1 MNATLEQLRNQY
13 RETPLIRYGVMII
26 VIIISYLLWDTFSAL
41 DQSQLKD
48 YMNALN
54 RERQMLSI
62 GRQDFWG
69 ERAEQA
75 RAARVELEGQL
86 WRAETPGLARA
97 DLQSWLRRKQHY
109 LKLDALQ
116 AQVEN
121 PEKAPAFESV
131 WEVKG
136 QLRGN
141 LAISQVIQ
149 LLESLEINPQQLRIK
164 ELRVNRRG
172 PQTNLELV
180 FVAYYIVAAKE
191 QDE

>member
-1 MNATLEQLRNQY
+1 MDEQDGEVY
-13 RETPLIRYGVMII
+13 RIEVG
-26 VIIISYLLWDTFSAL
+26 
-41 DQSQLKD
+41 
-48 YMNALN
+48 
-54 RERQMLSI
+54 E
-62 GRQDFWG
+62 

-75 RAARVELEGQL
+75 RAARVELEGLL

-121 PEKAPAFESV
+121 PEKVSALESV

-141 LAISQVIQ
+141 LTISQVIQ
-149 LLESLEINPQQLRIK
+149 LLESLELNPQQLRIR
-164 ELRVNRRG
+164 ELRAHRRG
-172 PQTNLELV
+172 PLTNLELV
-180 FVAYYIVAAKE
+180 FIAHYIVPARE